1 MGRCA
6 VVGGDRGVVGL
17 CPDRGEMTSRRSA
30 TIFAAAS
37 LVVAGLVKPSCGEE
51 VLGVCLDA
59 NVPPWSMYDG
69 AKGGGFDWAVAD
81 AVARRIGR
89 QLALQWFE
97 TKPDPD
103 DSTTLA
109 ANALLSDRRC
119 QLVGGY
125 PLVESTLG
133 KPGMKSAR
141 LPDFAGARPI
151 DRARSI
157 ELGTLVPSRAYH
169 FAALTIVLGSA
180 RITDLANLDGIK
192 LGVEGGTLADATLM
206 LFGDG
211 RFVNQITHVVPGRGE
226 LLPRLE
232 KGEYDATLVELRRF
246 DAYRAT
252 HPETK
257 LTPSGY
263 YFPTGFNIGFVGLS
277 VDRDLI
283 EQVDRVITAMLEEG
297 ELPALALPAG
307 ITYLPPRQ
315 PNVSPEVTITDLH
328 RN

>member
-1 MGRCA
+1 
-6 VVGGDRGVVGL
+6 
-17 CPDRGEMTSRRSA
+17 MTSRRSA
-30 TIFAAAS
+30 MFAAAL
-37 LVVAGLVKPSCGEE
+37 LVVGGLAEPACGEE

-59 NVPPWSMYDG
+59 NVPPWSVYEG

-81 AVARRIGR
+81 AVAKRIGR
-89 QLALQWFE
+89 QLAIQWFE
-97 TKPDPD
+97 TKSDPE

-109 ANALLSDRRC
+109 ADALLSDRRC
-119 QLVGGY
+119 RLVGGY
-125 PLVESTLG
+125 PLVESALG
-133 KPGMKSAR
+133 KPGVRFAR

-151 DRARSI
+151 DRGRSI

-169 FAALTIVLGSA
+169 FAALTVVLGASAASA
-180 RITDLANLDGIK
+180 RITDLANLEGIK

-211 RFVNQITHVVPGRGE
+211 RFVNQITHVVPGRSE

-246 DAYRAT
+246 DAYRAA

-263 YFPTGFNIGFVGLS
+263 FFPTGFNIGFAGLS

-297 ELPALALPAG
+297 ELPSLAGTAG
-307 ITYLPPRQ
+307 VTYLPPRQ
-315 PNVSPEVTITDLH
+315 PNVSPEVTLTDLH
-328 RN
+328 RD

>member
-1 MGRCA
+1 
-6 VVGGDRGVVGL
+6 
-17 CPDRGEMTSRRSA
+17 MTSRRSA
-30 TIFAAAS
+30 AMFAAAL
-37 LVVAGLVKPSCGEE
+37 LVVAGLAEPACGEE
-51 VLGVCLDA
+51 VLRVCLDA
-59 NVPPWSMYDG
+59 NVPPWSVYDG

-81 AVARRIGR
+81 AVAKRIGR
-89 QLALQWFE
+89 QLAVQWFE

-109 ANALLSDRRC
+109 ADALLSDRRC

-141 LPDFAGARPI
+141 MPDFVGARPT
-151 DRARSI
+151 DRGRSI

-169 FAALTIVLGSA
+169 FAALTVVLGPAVSA
-180 RITDLANLDGIK
+180 RITDLASLEGIK
-192 LGVEGGTLADATLM
+192 LGVEGGTLADAILM

-211 RFVNQITHVVPGRGE
+211 RFVNQITHIIPGRGE

-232 KGEYDATLVELRRF
+232 QGQYDATLVELRRF

-252 HPETK
+252 HPDTK

-263 YFPTGFNIGFVGLS
+263 YFPIGFNIGFVGLS
-277 VDRDLI
+277 TDRGLI
-283 EQVDRVITAMLEEG
+283 EQADRAIADMLENN
-297 ELPALALPAG
+297 ELPALARTAG
-307 ITYLPPRQ
+307 VTYLPPRQ
-315 PNVSPEVTITDLH
+315 PNVSPDVTLADLR

>member
-1 MGRCA
+1 
-6 VVGGDRGVVGL
+6 
-17 CPDRGEMTSRRSA
+17 MTSRRSA
-30 TIFAAAS
+30 AMFAAAL
-37 LVVAGLVKPSCGEE
+37 LVVAGLAEPACGEE
-51 VLGVCLDA
+51 VLRVCLDA
-59 NVPPWSMYDG
+59 NVPPWSVYEG

-81 AVARRIGR
+81 AVAKRIGR
-89 QLALQWFE
+89 QLAVQWFE

-109 ANALLSDRRC
+109 VDALLSDRRC

-125 PLVESTLG
+125 PLVESTVG

-141 LPDFAGARPI
+141 MPDFVGARPT
-151 DRARSI
+151 DRGRSI

-169 FAALTIVLGSA
+169 FAALTVVLGAAAASA
-180 RITDLANLDGIK
+180 RITDLASLEGVK
-192 LGVEGGTLADATLM
+192 LGVEGGTLADAILM

-211 RFVNQITHVVPGRGE
+211 RLVNQITHIIPGHGE

-232 KGEYDATLVELRRF
+232 QGQYDATLVELRRF

-252 HPETK
+252 HPGTK

-263 YFPTGFNIGFVGLS
+263 YFPIGFNIGFVGLS
-277 VDRDLI
+277 TDRGLIDEVDQAIR
-283 EQVDRVITAMLEEG
+283 EMLENG
-297 ELPALALPAG
+297 ELPALARPAG
-307 ITYLPPRQ
+307 VTYLPPRQ
-315 PNVSPEVTITDLH
+315 PNVSPDIKLTDLS

>member
-1 MGRCA
+1 
-6 VVGGDRGVVGL
+6 
-17 CPDRGEMTSRRSA
+17 MTSRRSA
-30 TIFAAAS
+30 ALFAAGL
-37 LVVAGLVKPSCGEE
+37 LVVGGLVKPACGEE
-51 VLGVCLDA
+51 VLRVCLDA

-81 AVARRIGR
+81 AVAKRIGR
-89 QLALQWFE
+89 QLALQWFK
-97 TKPDPD
+97 TKRDPD

-119 QLVGGY
+119 RLVGGY
-125 PLVESTLG
+125 PLVESALG

-141 LPDFAGARPI
+141 MPDFDAARPT
-151 DRARSI
+151 DRGRSV

-169 FAALTIVLGSA
+169 FAALTVVLSGSAGSA
-180 RITDLANLDGIK
+180 RIIGLASLGGLK
-192 LGVEGGTLADATLM
+192 LGVEGGTLADAVLM
-206 LFGDG
+206 LFDDG
-211 RFVNQITHVVPGRGE
+211 RFADQITHVIPGRGE

-232 KGEYDATLVELRRF
+232 QGQYDATLVELRRF
-246 DAYRAT
+246 DAYRAA

-263 YFPTGFNIGFVGLS
+263 YFRIGFNIGFVGLS

-283 EQVDRVITAMLEEG
+283 EQVDQAIADMLDEG
-297 ELPALALPAG
+297 DLPALAQTAG
-307 ITYLPPRQ
+307 VTYLPPRQ
-315 PNVSPEVTITDLH
+315 PNVSPDVTVTDLR

>member
-1 MGRCA
+1 
-6 VVGGDRGVVGL
+6 
-17 CPDRGEMTSRRSA
+17 MTSQRSA
-30 TIFAAAS
+30 AMFAVAL
-37 LVVAGLVKPSCGEE
+37 LVVAGLAEPACGED
-51 VLGVCLDA
+51 VLRVCLDA

-81 AVARRIGR
+81 AVAKRIGR

-109 ANALLSDRRC
+109 ADALLSDRRC
-119 QLVGGY
+119 RLVGGY
-125 PLVESTLG
+125 PLVESALG
-133 KPGMKSAR
+133 KPGMRSAR
-141 LPDFAGARPI
+141 LPDFAGARPN
-151 DRARSI
+151 DRGRSI
-157 ELGTLVPSRAYH
+157 ELGILVPSRAYH
-169 FAALTIVLGSA
+169 FAALTIVLGAAAASTQ
-180 RITDLANLDGIK
+180 ITDLASLEGIK
-192 LGVEGGTLADATLM
+192 LGVEGGTLADAILM

-211 RFVNQITHVVPGRGE
+211 RFVNQITHVVPGRSE

-252 HPETK
+252 HPGTK

-263 YFPTGFNIGFVGLS
+263 YLPIGFNIGFVGLS
-277 VDRDLI
+277 IDQGLI
-283 EQVDRVITAMLEEG
+283 EQVDRAIADMLESI
-297 ELPALALPAG
+297 ELPALARTAG
-307 ITYLPPRQ
+307 VTYLPAHQ
-315 PNVSPEVTITDLH
+315 PNVSPEVTLTDLR

>member
-1 MGRCA
+1 
-6 VVGGDRGVVGL
+6 
-17 CPDRGEMTSRRSA
+17 MTSRRSA
-30 TIFAAAS
+30 AMFAAAL
-37 LVVAGLVKPSCGEE
+37 LVVAGLAEPACGEE
-51 VLGVCLDA
+51 VLRVCLDA
-59 NVPPWSMYDG
+59 NVPQWSLYDG

-81 AVARRIGR
+81 MVANRIGR

-109 ANALLSDRRC
+109 VDALLSDRRC

-141 LPDFAGARPI
+141 MPDFVGARPT
-151 DRARSI
+151 DRGRSI

-169 FAALTIVLGSA
+169 FAALTVVLGAAAASA
-180 RITDLANLDGIK
+180 RITDLANLEGIRI
-192 LGVEGGTLADATLM
+192 GVEGGTLADAILM

-211 RFVNQITHVVPGRGE
+211 RLVNQITHFIPGHGE

-232 KGEYDATLVELRRF
+232 QGEYDATLVELRRF

-252 HPETK
+252 H
-257 LTPSGY
+257 
-263 YFPTGFNIGFVGLS
+263 
-277 VDRDLI
+277 R
-283 EQVDRVITAMLEEG
+283 EQ
-297 ELPALALPAG
+297 
-307 ITYLPPRQ
+307 
-315 PNVSPEVTITDLH
+315 N
-328 RN
+328 

>member
-1 MGRCA
+1 
-6 VVGGDRGVVGL
+6 
-17 CPDRGEMTSRRSA
+17 MTSRRSA
-30 TIFAAAS
+30 AMFAAAL
-37 LVVAGLVKPSCGEE
+37 LVVAGLAEPACGEE
-51 VLGVCLDA
+51 VLRVCLDA
-59 NVPPWSMYDG
+59 NVPQWSVYEG

-81 AVARRIGR
+81 MVANRIGR

-97 TKPDPD
+97 TKSDPD

-109 ANALLSDRRC
+109 ADALLSDRRC

-125 PLVESTLG
+125 PLVESALG
-133 KPGMKSAR
+133 KPGMRFAR

-151 DRARSI
+151 DRARPI
-157 ELGTLVPSRAYH
+157 ELGMLVPSRAYH
-169 FAALTIVLGSA
+169 FAALTVVLGAATASA
-180 RITDLANLDGIK
+180 RITDLANLEGIK
-192 LGVEGGTLADATLM
+192 LGVEGGTLADAILM

-211 RFVNQITHVVPGRGE
+211 RFVNQITHVVPERGE

-246 DAYRAT
+246 DAYRAA
-252 HPETK
+252 HPESK

-263 YFPTGFNIGFVGLS
+263 YFPTGFNIGFAGLS

-283 EQVDRVITAMLEEG
+283 EQVDRAIAEMLEEG
-297 ELPALALPAG
+297 ELPALARTAG
-307 ITYLPPRQ
+307 VTYLPPRQ
-315 PNVSPEVTITDLH
+315 PNVSPEVTIIDLR

>member
-1 MGRCA
+1 M
-6 VVGGDRGVVGL
+6 
-17 CPDRGEMTSRRSA
+17 
-30 TIFAAAS
+30 
-37 LVVAGLVKPSCGEE
+37 
-51 VLGVCLDA
+51 CLDA
-59 NVPPWSMYDG
+59 NVPPWSVYEG
-69 AKGGGFDWAVAD
+69 AKGGGFDWAVAEM
-81 AVARRIGR
+81 VANRIGR

-109 ANALLSDRRC
+109 VDALLSDRRC

-141 LPDFAGARPI
+141 MPDFVGARPT
-151 DRARSI
+151 DRGRSI

-169 FAALTIVLGSA
+169 FAALTVVLGAAAASA
-180 RITDLANLDGIK
+180 RITDLSNLDGIRI
-192 LGVEGGTLADATLM
+192 GVEGGTLADAILM

-211 RFVNQITHVVPGRGE
+211 RLVNQITHVIPGHGE

-232 KGEYDATLVELRRF
+232 QGQYDATLVELRRF

-252 HPETK
+252 HPGTK
-257 LTPSGY
+257 LALSGY
-263 YFPTGFNIGFVGLS
+263 YFPVGFNVGFVGLS
-277 VDRDLI
+277 TDRGLI
-283 EQVDRVITAMLEEG
+283 QQVDRAIADMLEEG
-297 ELPALALPAG
+297 ELPGLARTAG
-307 ITYLPPRQ
+307 VTYLPPRQ
-315 PNVSPEVTITDLH
+315 PNVSPEVTIIDLR

>member
-1 MGRCA
+1 M
-6 VVGGDRGVVGL
+6 
-17 CPDRGEMTSRRSA
+17 
-30 TIFAAAS
+30 FAAAL
-37 LVVAGLVKPSCGEE
+37 LVVAGRAEPACGEE
-51 VLGVCLDA
+51 FLRVCLDA

-81 AVARRIGR
+81 AVAKRIGR

-119 QLVGGY
+119 RLVGGY
-125 PLVESTLG
+125 PLVESALG
-133 KPGMKSAR
+133 KPGTKSAR
-141 LPDFAGARPI
+141 MPDFAGARPT
-151 DRARSI
+151 DRGRSI
-157 ELGTLVPSRAYH
+157 ELGILEPSRAYH
-169 FAALTIVLGSA
+169 FAALTIVLGAAAASA
-180 RITDLANLDGIK
+180 RITDLTNLEGIK
-192 LGVEGGTLADATLM
+192 LGVEDGTLADATLM

-246 DAYRAT
+246 DAYRAA
-252 HPETK
+252 HAETNLK
-257 LTPSGY
+257 DSGY
-263 YFPTGFNIGFVGLS
+263 YSPIGFNIGFVALSTDRGLI
-277 VDRDLI
+277 D
-283 EQVDRVITAMLEEG
+283 QVDQAIGEMLENG
-297 ELPALALPAG
+297 ELPALARPAG
-307 ITYLPPRQ
+307 VTYLPPRQ
-315 PNVSPEVTITDLH
+315 PNVSPDVKLTDLS

>member
-1 MGRCA
+1 
-6 VVGGDRGVVGL
+6 
-17 CPDRGEMTSRRSA
+17 MTRRRSA
-30 TIFAAAS
+30 AIFTATL
-37 LVVAGLVKPSCGEE
+37 LVVAGPVKPSCAEE
-51 VLGVCLDA
+51 VLRVCLDA

-81 AVARRIGR
+81 AVAKRIGR
-89 QLALQWFE
+89 QFAVQWFE

-119 QLVGGY
+119 RLVGGY
-125 PLVESTLG
+125 PLVESALG
-133 KPGMKSAR
+133 KPGMRSAR
-141 LPDFAGARPI
+141 MPDFAGARPT
-151 DRARSI
+151 DRGQSI
-157 ELGTLVPSRAYH
+157 ELGILEPSRAYH
-169 FAALTIVLGSA
+169 FAALTIVLGAAAASA
-180 RITDLANLDGIK
+180 RIADLASLDGIK

-226 LLPRLE
+226 LLLRLE
-232 KGEYDATLVELRRF
+232 KAEYDATLVELRRF

-252 HPETK
+252 HPGTK

-263 YFPTGFNIGFVGLS
+263 YFPIGFNIGFVGLS
-277 VDRDLI
+277 VDQDLI
-283 EQVDRVITAMLEEG
+283 EQVDRAIKEMLEED
-297 ELPALALPAG
+297 ELPALARTAG
-307 ITYLPPRQ
+307 VTYLPPRQ
-315 PNVSPEVTITDLH
+315 PNVSPEVTLTDLR

>member
-1 MGRCA
+1 
-6 VVGGDRGVVGL
+6 
-17 CPDRGEMTSRRSA
+17 
-30 TIFAAAS
+30 
-37 LVVAGLVKPSCGEE
+37 
-51 VLGVCLDA
+51 
-59 NVPPWSMYDG
+59 MYDG
-69 AKGGGFDWAVAD
+69 AKGGGFDSAVAD
-81 AVARRIGR
+81 AVAKRIGR

-119 QLVGGY
+119 RLVGGY
-125 PLVESTLG
+125 PLVESALG
-133 KPGMKSAR
+133 KPGTKSAR
-141 LPDFAGARPI
+141 MPDFAGARPT
-151 DRARSI
+151 DRGRSI
-157 ELGTLVPSRAYH
+157 ELGILEPSRAYH
-169 FAALTIVLGSA
+169 FAALTIVLGAAVASA
-180 RITDLANLDGIK
+180 RITNLANLEGIK

-211 RFVNQITHVVPGRGE
+211 RLVNQITHVVPGRGE

-252 HPETK
+252 HPGTK

-263 YFPTGFNIGFVGLS
+263 YFPAGFNIEFVGLS

-297 ELPALALPAG
+297 ELPVLARTAG
-307 ITYLPPRQ
+307 VTYLPPRQ
-315 PNVSPEVTITDLH
+315 PNVSPDVTITDLR

>member
-1 MGRCA
+1 M
-6 VVGGDRGVVGL
+6 L
-17 CPDRGEMTSRRSA
+17 
-30 TIFAAAS
+30 AAAL
-37 LVVAGLVKPSCGEE
+37 LVVAGLAEPSCGEE
-51 VLGVCLDA
+51 VLRVCLDA

-69 AKGGGFDWAVAD
+69 AMGGGFDWTVAD
-81 AVARRIGR
+81 MVARRIGR
-89 QLALQWFE
+89 HLAPQWFE

-141 LPDFAGARPI
+141 MPDFVGARPA
-151 DRARSI
+151 DRGRSI

-169 FAALTIVLGSA
+169 FAALTVVLSPTASA
-180 RITDLANLDGIK
+180 RINDLASLEGLK
-192 LGVEGGTLADATLM
+192 LGVEGGTLADAILM
-206 LFGDG
+206 LFRDG
-211 RFVNQITHVVPGRGE
+211 RFVNQITHTIPGRGE

-232 KGEYDATLVELRRF
+232 QGQYDATLVELRRF

-263 YFPTGFNIGFVGLS
+263 YFPIGFNLGFVGLS
-277 VDRDLI
+277 TEQDLI
-283 EQVDRVITAMLEEG
+283 DQVDQAIDEMLEQG
-297 ELPALALPAG
+297 ELPALARTAG
-307 ITYLPPRQ
+307 VTYLPPRQ
-315 PNVSPEVTITDLH
+315 PNVSPEVTLTDLR

>member
-1 MGRCA
+1 MK
-6 VVGGDRGVVGL
+6 
-17 CPDRGEMTSRRSA
+17 SRRSA
-30 TIFAAAS
+30 AMFGAAL
-37 LVVAGLVKPSCGEE
+37 LVVAGLAEPACGEE
-51 VLGVCLDA
+51 VLRVCLDA

-81 AVARRIGR
+81 AVAKRVGR
-89 QLALQWFE
+89 QLAVQWFE

-119 QLVGGY
+119 RLVGGY

-133 KPGMKSAR
+133 KPEMKSAR
-141 LPDFAGARPI
+141 MPDFAGARPT
-151 DRARSI
+151 DRGRSI
-157 ELGTLVPSRAYH
+157 ELGALAPSRAYH
-169 FAALTIVLGSA
+169 LAALTVVLGPTASA
-180 RITDLANLDGIK
+180 RINDLASLEGLK
-192 LGVEGGTLADATLM
+192 LGVEGGTLADAILM

-211 RFVNQITHVVPGRGE
+211 RLVNQITHIIPGRGE

-232 KGEYDATLVELRRF
+232 NGEYDATLVELRRF

-252 HPETK
+252 HPGTK

-263 YFPTGFNIGFVGLS
+263 YFPIGFNIGFVGLS
-277 VDRDLI
+277 TDRDLI
-283 EQVDRVITAMLEEG
+283 EQVDRAITEMLAEG
-297 ELPALALPAG
+297 ELPTLARTAG
-307 ITYLPPRQ
+307 VTYLPPHQ
-315 PNVSPEVTITDLH
+315 PNVSPEVTISDLR

>member
-1 MGRCA
+1 
-6 VVGGDRGVVGL
+6 
-17 CPDRGEMTSRRSA
+17 MTSRRSA
-30 TIFAAAS
+30 AMFAAAL
-37 LVVAGLVKPSCGEE
+37 LVVAGLAEPACGQE
-51 VLGVCLDA
+51 VLRVCLDA
-59 NVPPWSMYDG
+59 NVPPWSVYEG

-81 AVARRIGR
+81 AVAKRIGR

-109 ANALLSDRRC
+109 ADALLSDGRC

-141 LPDFAGARPI
+141 LPDFIGARPA
-151 DRARSI
+151 DRGRSI

-169 FAALTIVLGSA
+169 FAALTVVLGPAISA
-180 RITDLANLDGIK
+180 RITDLASLEGVK
-192 LGVEGGTLADATLM
+192 LGVEGGTLADAILM

-211 RFVNQITHVVPGRGE
+211 RFVNQITHIIPGRGE

-232 KGEYDATLVELRRF
+232 QGQYDATLVELHRF

-252 HPETK
+252 HPDSK

-263 YFPTGFNIGFVGLS
+263 YFPIGFNIGFVGLAT
-277 VDRDLI
+277 DRGLI
-283 EQVDRVITAMLEEG
+283 EQADRAIADMLENN
-297 ELPALALPAG
+297 ELPALTRTAG
-307 ITYLPPRQ
+307 VTYLPPRQ
-315 PNVSPEVTITDLH
+315 PNVSPDVTLADLR

>member
-1 MGRCA
+1 M
-6 VVGGDRGVVGL
+6 
-17 CPDRGEMTSRRSA
+17 
-30 TIFAAAS
+30 FAAAL
-37 LVVAGLVKPSCGEE
+37 LVAAGSTAPVRGEE
-51 VLGVCLDA
+51 VLVVCLDA

-69 AKGGGFDWAVAD
+69 AKGGGFDSAVAD
-81 AVARRIGR
+81 AIAKRVGR
-89 QLALQWFE
+89 KLALQWFE

-109 ANALLSDRRC
+109 ANALLSDHRC
-119 QLVGGY
+119 RLVGGY
-125 PLVESTLG
+125 PLVESALG

-141 LPDFAGARPI
+141 MPDFVGALPT
-151 DRARSI
+151 DRGRAI

-169 FAALTIVLGSA
+169 FAALTVVLGPAVSA
-180 RITDLANLDGIK
+180 RITDLASLEGVK
-192 LGVEGGTLADATLM
+192 LGVEGGTLADAILM

-211 RFVNQITHVVPGRGE
+211 RLVDQITHVVPGRGE

-257 LTPSGY
+257 LTGSGY
-263 YFPTGFNIGFVGLS
+263 HFPIGFNIGFVGLS
-277 VDRDLI
+277 TDRDLI
-283 EQVDRVITAMLEEG
+283 DQVDQAIGEMLESG
-297 ELPALALPAG
+297 ELPALARTARV
-307 ITYLPPRQ
+307 TYLPPRQ
-315 PNVSPEVTITDLH
+315 PNVSPEVTLTDLR